1 MGYTIY
7 KVSIDTGKINKA
19 DIYEDKSG
27 RKWLQVD
34 VVINDIEDQYGKIGS
49 VKQYVKEEKKS
60 NFIGSV
66 KNFKSKENTQ
76 PTSIQKDD
84 DLPDFLK

>member
-34 VVINDIEDQYGKIGS
+34 VIINDEKDKYDNIGS
-49 VKQYVKEEKKS
+49 VKQYVKDEKKA

-66 KNFKSKENTQ
+66 KEFKAKEKTESKTEDSG
-76 PTSIQKDD
+76 PSW
-84 DLPDFLK
+84 L